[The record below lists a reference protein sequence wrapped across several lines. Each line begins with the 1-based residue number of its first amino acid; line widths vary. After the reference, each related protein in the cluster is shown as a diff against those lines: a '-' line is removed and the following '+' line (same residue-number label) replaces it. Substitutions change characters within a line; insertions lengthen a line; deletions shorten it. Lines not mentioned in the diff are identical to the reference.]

1 MAISLRRAAA
11 AFTCLCQPAARAR
24 PRQDPR
30 SQGRARFRR
39 DRLQLHR
46 PRRQAR
52 LLRQRP
58 ARPRSEAMMP
68 KRRAPALLAVLVAT
82 SALFVG
88 VHTMLATE
96 TTTTTPSLPAAPQP
110 TSRVT
115 QGAPGGSGSY
125 VVSAAANEHASFLWV
140 VDSIQ
145 RVVTLCE
152 KADSKDFTC
161 TRKPLP

>member
-1 MAISLRRAAA
+1 
-11 AFTCLCQPAARAR
+11 
-24 PRQDPR
+24 
-30 SQGRARFRR
+30 
-39 DRLQLHR
+39 
-46 PRRQAR
+46 
-52 LLRQRP
+52 
-58 ARPRSEAMMP
+58 MMP

-82 SALFVG
+82 SVLFVG
-88 VHTMLATE
+88 AHTMLAAE